1 MKKLFTLSAI
11 ILLLSSSIIQAQ
23 NLSLPLSCVKI
34 GWGWQSA
41 ITYNVATP
49 NPTFGLGCDS
59 TTVTK
64 VDISGWVGSFGITD
78 FPAGIDWTQYDSI
91 ELLLYTNIDGVAF
104 NDTISYKGYY
114 NNADVV
120 VDVSAIKKDGIAAN
134 YWITRTISLKE
145 PLVNVANSAIT
156 YSSLSDPT
164 LGMNL
169 LQFKYVALPAA
180 TASLYFGG
188 ITLINKNNVGSEIN
202 PIANST
208 IIIANPVNDE
218 LQISNSISVKQV
230 SIINTLGAIVSKTT
244 NSNIVNTSNLPS
256 GIYIAKIE
264 TSENKIL
271 TSTFIKK

>member
-11 ILLLSSSIIQAQ
+11 ILLLSTSIIQAQ
-23 NLSLPLSCVKI
+23 NLSLPLSCVKL
-34 GWGWQSA
+34 GWGWSA
-41 ITYNVATP
+41 ALSYNVATP

-64 VDISGWVGSFGITD
+64 VDIGGWVGSFGLTD

-91 ELLLYTNIDGVAF
+91 KLLLYTNIDGVAF
-104 NDTISYKGYY
+104 NDTIKFIGYY
-114 NNADVV
+114 DNADVV
-120 VDVSAIKKDGIAAN
+120 VDASAIKKDGIAAN

-156 YSSLSDPT
+156 YSSIADPT
-164 LGMNL
+164 LGINL

-180 TASLYFGG
+180 TASLYIGG
-188 ITLINKNNVGSEIN
+188 VTLINKNNVGSEIN
-202 PIANST
+202 PIANSS
-208 IIIANPVNDE
+208 IIISNPVNNE
-218 LQISNSISVKQV
+218 LEISNSISAKQI
-230 SIINTLGAIVSKTT
+230 SIINSLGAIVSKTT

-256 GIYIAKIE
+256 GVYIAKIE
-264 TSENKIL
+264 TTENKII